1 MRFSRFYGAIA
12 AALVALGVTTLP
24 AFAATTVEG
33 TGLPVPY
40 VAAFA
45 PVFGPSGVP
54 HAGTMRLLVQ
64 GSTISGNY
72 TGISVRPDRF
82 NNRIEPVVGTLGDDG
97 YVLLS
102 IGNALSFRGTM
113 AQDGTIAGTATY
125 NGRLYEFTAEP
136 GSPGKAYR

>member
-1 MRFSRFYGAIA
+1 MA
-12 AALVALGVTTLP
+12 AVLAAVGITALP
-24 AFAATTVEG
+24 ATATTTVEG

-45 PVFGPSGVP
+45 PIFGPSGVP

-64 GSTISGNY
+64 GSTISGSY

-82 NNRIEPVVGTLGDDG
+82 NNRIEPVVGTLADDG
-97 YVLLS
+97 YVQLS
-102 IGNALSFRGTM
+102 IGNALSFTGTM

-125 NGRLYEFTAEP
+125 GGRLYEFTAEP
-136 GSPGKAYR
+136 GSPGRAYR

>member
-1 MRFSRFYGAIA
+1 MAIA
-12 AALVALGVTTLP
+12 LATVAVSTLP
-24 AFAATTVEG
+24 AFATTTVEG

-45 PVFGPSGVP
+45 PVFGPSAVP

-64 GSTISGNY
+64 GNTISGSY

-82 NNRIEPVVGTLGDDG
+82 NNRIEPVVGTLADDG
-97 YVLLS
+97 YVQLS
-102 IGNALSFRGTM
+102 IGNALSLRGTM

-125 NGRLYEFTAEP
+125 DGRLYEFTAEP
-136 GSPGKAYR
+136 GSPGRAYH

>member
-1 MRFSRFYGAIA
+1 MAIA
-12 AALVALGVTTLP
+12 LATVAVSTLP
-24 AFAATTVEG
+24 AFATTTVEG

-45 PVFGPSGVP
+45 PVFGPSAVP

-64 GSTISGNY
+64 GNTISGSY

-82 NNRIEPVVGTLGDDG
+82 NDRIEPVVGTLADDG
-97 YVLLS
+97 YVQLS
-102 IGNALSFRGTM
+102 IGNALSLRGTM

-125 NGRLYEFTAEP
+125 DGRLYEFTAEP
-136 GSPGKAYR
+136 GSPGRAYH